1 MGLRYWFL
9 FFILIVLGT
18 SACKRGCKDVN
29 CLNNGECQS
38 GGTCSCPGRWSGQLC
53 DSLCPI
59 GLQGPY
65 CSVTSRT
72 KFVRT
77 WNAST
82 SSGSSAIVKHPLYV
96 TNGPIIQQ
104 IIITNFNNENYTVI
118 GTLLDYDKFE
128 ILTQNATGAYT
139 GVINGSGYLNGEN
152 MAISLTKQGVD
163 YFANCNK

>member
-9 FFILIVLGT
+9 FFILIVLGA

-38 GGTCSCPGRWSGQLC
+38 GGTCSCPGRWSGELC

-72 KFVRT
+72 KFVRN

-82 SSGSSAIVKHPLYV
+82 SSGSSGLVKHPLYV

-128 ILTQNATGAYT
+128 ILTQNATGGYT